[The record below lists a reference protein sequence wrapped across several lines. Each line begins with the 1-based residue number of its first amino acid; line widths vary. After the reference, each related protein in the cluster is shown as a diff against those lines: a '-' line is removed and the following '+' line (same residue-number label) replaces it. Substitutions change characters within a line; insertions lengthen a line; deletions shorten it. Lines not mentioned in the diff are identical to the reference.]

1 MAQTMQAH
9 RPRSLDASSV
19 DGLFVGVVVGRVDRL
34 GTRRARS
41 KSKNGASRTAEI
53 EVRSVPRSSWDT
65 QWRPRASRR
74 CPWSVAGASPGVPGT
89 PPERP
94 KSDLR
99 RSRTPKIGA
108 HRRPGTRRGDQN
120 RRDVAPL
127 SDNGKFFTRS
137 SVAKHGRSKFAS
149 IFVDVWL
156 CRTIRK
162 PCFVPRL
169 PAKTEVRLI
178 VLHVD
183 SLARCNLE
191 KRRKWTRKS
200 SKITSNSMQSRSKW
214 VV

>member
-74 CPWSVAGASPGVPGT
+74 CPWSVSGASPGVPCT

-94 KSDLR
+94 KSPQR
-99 RSRTPKIGA
+99 RSRTPKRGSL
-108 HRRPGTRRGDQN
+108 RRPGTRRDDQN
-120 RRDVAPL
+120 RREVAPRRDKVEL
-127 SDNGKFFTRS
+127 FTRS
-137 SVAKHGRSKFAS
+137 SFAKRG
-149 IFVDVWL
+149 
-156 CRTIRK
+156 
-162 PCFVPRL
+162 
-169 PAKTEVRLI
+169 
-178 VLHVD
+178 
-183 SLARCNLE
+183 
-191 KRRKWTRKS
+191 
-200 SKITSNSMQSRSKW
+200 
-214 VV
+214 

>member
-1 MAQTMQAH
+1 MSQTMQAH

-94 KSDLR
+94 KSPQR
-99 RSRTPKIGA
+99 RSRTPKRGA
-108 HRRPGTRRGDQN
+108 LRRPGTRRDDQN
-120 RRDVAPL
+120 RREVAPRSEKVEL
-127 SDNGKFFTRS
+127 FTRS
-137 SVAKHGRSKFAS
+137 SFAKRGWSNFAS
-149 IFVDVWL
+149 IFFDVWL
-156 CRTIRK
+156 YRVIRK
-162 PCFVPRL
+162 PCFALRL
-169 PAKTEVRLI
+169 PAKTEV
-178 VLHVD
+178 
-183 SLARCNLE
+183 
-191 KRRKWTRKS
+191 
-200 SKITSNSMQSRSKW
+200 
-214 VV
+214 